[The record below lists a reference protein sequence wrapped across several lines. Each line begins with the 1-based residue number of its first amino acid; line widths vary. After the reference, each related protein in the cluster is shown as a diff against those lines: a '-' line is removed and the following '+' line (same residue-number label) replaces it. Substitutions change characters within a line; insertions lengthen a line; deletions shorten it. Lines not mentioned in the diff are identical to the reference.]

1 MKNPVKI
8 DVVRITNDTSKLQNA
23 INSLDALVEK
33 VEPLKKLEKRIIEPV
48 TKKAEKVKVEKKV
61 TFKEQIEGNKLFNEA
76 KNLECKKLG
85 YALGLLEKHIEC
97 FTPLVRQYIRDMRNE
112 QHLYKLAELKCAKSK
127 SGNFTPWLLQNY
139 IRNTIN
145 NA

>member
-1 MKNPVKI
+1 MKTTVNTPNKAVKVATTNKPV
-8 DVVRITNDTSKLQNA
+8 
-23 INSLDALVEK
+23 
-33 VEPLKKLEKRIIEPV
+33 EKRIIEPV

-85 YALGLLEKHIEC
+85 YALGLLEQHIDC
-97 FTPLVRQYIRDMRNE
+97 FHPLVRQYIRDMRNE

-139 IRNTIN
+139 IRTTIN

>member
-1 MKNPVKI
+1 MKSTQTTPNKAVKVTETKKPV
-8 DVVRITNDTSKLQNA
+8 
-23 INSLDALVEK
+23 
-33 VEPLKKLEKRIIEPV
+33 EKRIIEPV

-139 IRNTIN
+139 IRTTIN

>member
-1 MKNPVKI
+1 MKSTQSTPNKAVKVTKTEKPV
-8 DVVRITNDTSKLQNA
+8 
-23 INSLDALVEK
+23 
-33 VEPLKKLEKRIIEPV
+33 EKRIIEPV
-48 TKKAEKVKVEKKV
+48 TQKPEKVKVEKKV

-85 YALGLLEKHIEC
+85 YALGLLEKHIDC
-97 FTPLVRQYIRDMRNE
+97 FTPLVRQYIRDLRNE

>member
-1 MKNPVKI
+1 MKTNVSTPNKAVK
-8 DVVRITNDTSKLQNA
+8 VVQPTK
-23 INSLDALVEK
+23 K
-33 VEPLKKLEKRIIEPV
+33 VEKRIIEPT
-48 TKKAEKVKVEKKV
+48 TKKVEKVKVEKKV

-85 YALGLLEKHIEC
+85 YALGLLEKHIDC
-97 FTPLVRQYIRDMRNE
+97 FHPLIRQYIRDLRNE

-139 IRNTIN
+139 IRTTIN

>member
-1 MKNPVKI
+1 MNTQTAPNKAVKVTKTEKPV
-8 DVVRITNDTSKLQNA
+8 
-23 INSLDALVEK
+23 
-33 VEPLKKLEKRIIEPV
+33 EKRIIEPV
-48 TKKAEKVKVEKKV
+48 TIKPEKVKVEKKV

-85 YALGLLEKHIEC
+85 YALGLLEKHIDC
-97 FTPLVRQYIRDMRNE
+97 FHPLVRQYIRDLRNE

-139 IRNTIN
+139 IRTTIN